1 MEKLDT
7 NILLTDSWLGK
18 PVTKHIKEFGFLIG
32 AIFLLLGSAKF
43 YTATNLNAAWAL
55 VLIGFFLAVGGIVFP
70 SVIRPIWVYWMKFAL
85 ALGTV
90 MTFVMVTLAWVIMFI
105 PIGLIFKLI
114 GKKTLDLSFKST
126 KTSYWEP
133 RDDKSND
140 FKLLDRQY

>member
-1 MEKLDT
+1 
-7 NILLTDSWLGK
+7 
-18 PVTKHIKEFGFLIG
+18 
-32 AIFLLLGSAKF
+32 
-43 YTATNLNAAWAL
+43 
-55 VLIGFFLAVGGIVFP
+55 
-70 SVIRPIWVYWMKFAL
+70 MKFAL